1 MEFTGTNRRFLTGV
15 FPEPGI
21 CLPLY
26 CVAAAQRAYARK
38 MRFCLPG
45 NFYPTVS
52 GDTMKENTPGRDG
65 VNFEKFL
72 IDLIADSN
80 VKKWENRKR
89 ISQLMNP
96 YDRKKELLWQKILYV
111 YNDQVYANI
120 TNKCD
125 CNCTF
130 CIRKQ
135 FDGVG
140 DADTLWHKAEP
151 SLSEIIAAIDA
162 FDFTGYKEFVFCG
175 YGEPTCALE
184 NLIASARY
192 VKRKNRSPDPCQFQW
207 SGKPIL

>member
-1 MEFTGTNRRFLTGV
+1 M
-15 FPEPGI
+15 
-21 CLPLY
+21 
-26 CVAAAQRAYARK
+26 A
-38 MRFCLPG
+38 
-45 NFYPTVS
+45 
-52 GDTMKENTPGRDG
+52 
-65 VNFEKFL
+65 
-72 IDLIADSN
+72 
-80 VKKWENRKR
+80 
-89 ISQLMNP
+89 
-96 YDRKKELLWQKILYV
+96 KILYV

-192 VKRKNRSPDPCQFQW
+192 VKEKTSDLVPCGDRAGRAPKVGAPGHSLDHPRRDFSIPLL
-207 SGKPIL
+207 SG

>member
-1 MEFTGTNRRFLTGV
+1 M
-15 FPEPGI
+15 
-21 CLPLY
+21 
-26 CVAAAQRAYARK
+26 A
-38 MRFCLPG
+38 
-45 NFYPTVS
+45 
-52 GDTMKENTPGRDG
+52 
-65 VNFEKFL
+65 
-72 IDLIADSN
+72 
-80 VKKWENRKR
+80 
-89 ISQLMNP
+89 
-96 YDRKKELLWQKILYV
+96 KILYV

-151 SLSEIIAAIDA
+151 SLGEIIAAIDA

-192 VKRKNRSPDPCQFQW
+192 VKEKQVSRSVSIPMVWETCIINVTLYHSWQKW
-207 SGKPIL
+207 